1 MARPNYPAFSSTNQ
15 PEKRS
20 GGRQRYKF
28 VKGAVTL
35 SEGTRRVNEKQKA
48 AKAERQARILQMMAA
63 GLSLAEAMRSEGL
76 APTTW
81 SDWRRDPDFRARSD
95 AVRVLQREAWRESG
109 IDQWDDP
116 NRLSDYHRSIAFRAR
131 YFAHLTMST
140 FQQAI
145 VRAVRE
151 CPPGMVTIVTGPP
164 GGGKSTTLMDLVCE
178 NIAYDPD
185 WRGAYVHASSKE
197 ASKAVNLVKR
207 RMEPDSPT
215 PRYLEDFGPFRPERT
230 SSKPWGAYDITVTQ
244 SHHDEKDPTFQARGL
259 ASNIQG
265 SRLNLLLVDD
275 VQARKTLQQTT
286 EICDTLQQDFFTRT
300 AAGDDEMAIVIVNSR
315 VGERDVPHELNRRL
329 SESGALY
336 RWINVPAIHEGQ
348 SYDPDLWPMEKLEAQ
363 KARTTEDIWQCCYMG
378 DPQSS
383 KVKTFPWPL
392 LEKSKDTTRRAG
404 QSNLP
409 MRVAGLDPALGGA
422 NVLTVCAWGVE
433 KFEPIFQQA
442 DRNLG
447 RTEQILAII
456 QSTHISFPFSVLVVE
471 VNAFQKGLAHDERLH
486 RWAADKGVQI
496 HEHTTGWGKLDDTL
510 GVANMAGS
518 LSAGEMTFPWG
529 DEEARR
535 VFEPCLDEFQ
545 AWRPD
550 MKTRDRIQ
558 DRVMSIWF
566 AWLWWQQQREMLEV
580 PEMESWGFRGLGW
593 TPTAGSGLWTP
604 RSA

>member
-1 MARPNYPAFSSTNQ
+1 VPRVPFSSTYQ
-15 PEKRS
+15 PARRGDGGKGKKRLS
-20 GGRQRYKF
+20 GAIPRAEHAEHHAR
-28 VKGAVTL
+28 
-35 SEGTRRVNEKQKA
+35 TRA
-48 AKAERQARILQMMAA
+48 AKVERQTKVLQAIATGIPVM
-63 GLSLAEAMRSEGL
+63 EAMRLAGL
-76 APTTW
+76 GKNTW
-81 SDWRRDPDFRARSD
+81 WEWRTNDPEFRTRADTAR
-95 AVRVLQREAWRESG
+95 ALGREALREGGGQASEHG
-109 IDQWDDP
+109 GRVQTP
-116 NRLSDYHRSIAFRAR
+116 YYRSVAFRSR
-131 YFAHLTMST
+131 YFDHLTLSS
-140 FQQAI
+140 FQMAI
-145 VRAVRE
+145 VKAVRE

-178 NIAYDPD
+178 DIARDPD

-197 ASKAVNLVKR
+197 ASKAVNMIKR

-215 PRYLEDFGPFRPERT
+215 PRYYEEFGPFRPERT
-230 SSKPWGAYDITVTQ
+230 SSKPWGAYDITVAQ

-275 VQARKTLQQTT
+275 VQKRKTLAQTV

-315 VGERDVPHELNRRL
+315 IGERDVPSELNRRL
-329 SESGALY
+329 GETGALY
-336 RWINVPAIHEGQ
+336 RWINVPAIQDGQ
-348 SYDPDLWPMEKLEAQ
+348 SYDPQLWPMEKLEAQ

-392 LEKSKDTTRRAG
+392 LEKSKDTTRRLG
-404 QSNLP
+404 QSKLS

-422 NVLTVCAWGVE
+422 NVLTVCAWDRE
-433 KFEPIFQQA
+433 HFEPIFQQA

-447 RTEQILAII
+447 RTEQILAIV
-456 QSTHISFPFSVLVVE
+456 QATHTSYPFSVLVVE
-471 VNAFQKGLAHDERLH
+471 VNSFQRGLAHDDRL
-486 RWAADKGVQI
+486 RDWAAAKGVQI

-518 LSAGEMTFPWG
+518 LSMGEMTFPWG
-529 DEEARR
+529 DEEAKR
-535 VFEPCLDEFQ
+535 VFQPCLDEFQ
-545 AWRPD
+545 EWRPD
-550 MKTRDRIQ
+550 VPTKHRIQ
-558 DRVMSIWF
+558 DRVMSTWF
-566 AWLWWQQQREMLEV
+566 AWLWWQQQRGMLET